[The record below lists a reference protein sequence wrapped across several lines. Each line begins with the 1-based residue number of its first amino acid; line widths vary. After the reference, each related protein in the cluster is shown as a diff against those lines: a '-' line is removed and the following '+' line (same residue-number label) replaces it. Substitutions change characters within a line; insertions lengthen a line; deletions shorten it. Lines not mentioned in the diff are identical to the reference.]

1 MKQLG
6 KLEKVDLREVWKH
19 EATDFSAWLVKPEN
33 LDVLAE
39 QLGIEIEPIGTEVS
53 VGRFKIDIL
62 AREPNTNE
70 QIIIENQLEPTNH
83 DHLGKVIT
91 YAAGID
97 ARYLIWIVKDVLP
110 EHLKAIEWLNDHLD
124 DAIRCFLIRIEVWK
138 IGTSMPAPRFE
149 IISVKNA
156 WVASVK
162 KATSSVG
169 LSPLQVR
176 QFDFWTSFS
185 EFLLV
190 KDSAI
195 KHHKAAA
202 QHWMTFSMGNH
213 TANIAVT
220 INTVKNRLATE
231 LYISNNK
238 SFYSYL
244 RDNEDELSSA
254 FGTQLDWFEANIAS
268 GFRVFNEVDDV
279 FNETRKTEY
288 FEWLYE
294 SILMFKK
301 VLIPYVQEFKTTASL
316 EQ

>member
-6 KLEKVDLREVWKH
+6 KLEKVDLRDVWKH
-19 EATDFSAWLVKPEN
+19 EATDFSAWLALPEN
-33 LDVLAE
+33 LDALAE

-124 DAIRCFLIRIEVWK
+124 DTIRCFLIRIEVWK
-138 IGTSMPAPRFE
+138 IGTSIPAPKFE

-190 KDSAI
+190 KDPAI

-202 QHWMTFSMGNH
+202 QHWMTFSMGNY

-238 SFYSYL
+238 YFYSYL

-268 GFRVFNEVDDV
+268 GFRIFHEVDDV
-279 FNETRKTEY
+279 FNTARKIEY
-288 FEWLYE
+288 FEWLHE
-294 SILMFKK
+294 SIINFKK
-301 VLIPYVQEFKTTASL
+301 VLNPYIQDFKNVTVI
-316 EQ
+316 E